1 MVGKLLLRGLLAGL
15 IAGIVAFG
23 FAYLYGEPSVDAA
36 IAFEEQMVAAEA
48 DTGARAEEEAPATI
62 TRDTQKS
69 IGLLTGIAVLG
80 VGLGGL
86 YSILF
91 GFANGRIGQLGNRP
105 TALLLAAVC
114 FVTFVLV
121 PWLKYPASPPAS
133 TFDDTIGFRTSLY
146 FLMLALSIAVTAC
159 AWIVRL
165 QLLPRLGNWNA
176 SVATIL
182 GYVVALLLLGSL
194 MPTVNE
200 VPQGFPASVM
210 WDFRVASLGIQA
222 ILWAA
227 LGLVFG
233 LLVDRTMP
241 ELNGSRLAPAR

>member
-23 FAYLYGEPSVDAA
+23 FAYVYGEPSVDAA
-36 IAFEEQMVAAEA
+36 ITFEEQMAAAEP
-48 DTGARAEEEAPATI
+48 GAGAGAEEAPPTI

-86 YSILF
+86 YSVLF
-91 GFANGRIGQLGNRP
+91 GFANGRIGKLGNRP

-146 FLMLALSIAVTAC
+146 FLMLALSIALTVC

-176 SVATIL
+176 SVATVV
-182 GYVVALLLLGSL
+182 GYVVVLLLLGSL

-222 ILWAA
+222 ILWSA
-227 LGLVFG
+227 LGLIFG

-241 ELNGSRLAPAR
+241 ELSRSRLAPAR